1 MKIAIMQPYFFPYI
15 GYFQLI
21 SAVDKFVIYDD
32 VNFIKRG
39 WVNRNRILINKE
51 AKLISLSLIKASQNK
66 LINEIIIKDKGT
78 ILKTIKQNYSKTA
91 YFKDVFPI
99 IEDIVNY
106 SENNLSR
113 YLFYQIKKI
122 TEYLQ
127 INTTLVPTST
137 IYEVNKLK
145 GQNRII
151 EICRKE
157 NMDTYINAI
166 GGKELY
172 DLGTFQDNG
181 FNLKFIQMENIEY
194 NQNNNKFIPNLSIID
209 VLMFNSKEEIAR
221 LLKQYSL
228 KE

>member
-1 MKIAIMQPYFFPYI
+1 MQPYFFPYI